1 MAGKETKFRQATTL
15 ILCGLQWWVPAG
27 PRVKTS
33 MLGLKYFD
41 SLCVIFLESKVETR
55 VPGFLTRE

>member
-1 MAGKETKFRQATTL
+1 MAGKETKFRHATT
-15 ILCGLQWWVPAG
+15 CGLQWWVPAG

-55 VPGFLTRE
+55 VLELFP